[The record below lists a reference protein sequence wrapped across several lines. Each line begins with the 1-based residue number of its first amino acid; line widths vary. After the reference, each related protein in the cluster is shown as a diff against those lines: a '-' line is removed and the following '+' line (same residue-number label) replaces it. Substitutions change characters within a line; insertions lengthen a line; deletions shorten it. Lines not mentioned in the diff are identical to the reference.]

1 MEDDKEFEERL
12 VHYINNVHNNTIE
25 NNNNKAIIHTIDN
38 WNRAKSDPVAAVK
51 SGDKL
56 VELLSKFIKD

>member
-1 MEDDKEFEERL
+1 MEDNEEFEERL
-12 VHYINNVHNNTIE
+12 AHYIDNVRNNTIE
-25 NNNNKAIIHTIDN
+25 NNKAIVRAIDN

>member
-12 VHYINNVHNNTIE
+12 AHYVNDVRNNTIK
-25 NNNNKAIIHTIDN
+25 NNKSIIHAIDN

>member
-12 VHYINNVHNNTIE
+12 AHYINIIHNNIIE
-25 NNNNKAIIHTIDN
+25 NNKAIIHAIDN